1 MSVNRD
7 IIDLIPLLVQGKL
20 REAEKNIVLEQIQK
34 SPELQ
39 TEYDFWQGIHA
50 IRRELPRY
58 DFSAHILPEVLD
70 RFVQNKINQLSNEYS
85 EITAHLQKCSS
96 CSDDVELLRHTVKL
110 IPEEQMKA
118 TSNGQDAWL
127 HSIFGLRLP
136 TVRALAPVFSFLVV
150 VLALFVIFQRTGEQG
165 DIATILLKPQ
175 FEKRSVT
182 DVTHVPEMQVF
193 LKQNTGKVIFAFPT
207 DRIDSQEYQYAISLT
222 PKAGAPVELSS
233 VNIQCQKTQLTNQC
247 ELTVTDGDILK
258 QLKQGGSFA
267 LSIKEQFPAGV
278 QLVPKNYEYYF
289 KVLVK

>member
-1 MSVNRD
+1 MSVNKD

-39 TEYDFWQGIHA
+39 QEYDFWQGVHA

-58 DFSAHILPEVLD
+58 DFSAHIQPEILD
-70 RFVQNKINQLSNEYS
+70 RFAQNKINQLSNEYS
-85 EITAHLQKCSS
+85 EITAHLQQCAS
-96 CSDDVELLRHTVKL
+96 CSEDVELLRHTVKL
-110 IPEEQMKA
+110 IPEEHLRGA
-118 TSNGQDAWL
+118 SIEQDGWL

-175 FEKRSVT
+175 FEKRSIT
-182 DVTHVPEMQVF
+182 DVAHVPEMQVF

-207 DRIDSQEYQYAISLT
+207 DRIDVPDYRYAISLT
-222 PKAGAPVELSS
+222 PRAGIPVELDSA
-233 VNIQCQKTQLTNQC
+233 NIVCRQTQLTNQC
-247 ELTVTDGDILK
+247 ELTVSDSNILK
-258 QLKQGGSFA
+258 QLKRGGSFA

-278 QLVPKNYEYYF
+278 QLEPAEYEYYF

>member
-1 MSVNRD
+1 MSVNKD
-7 IIDLIPLLVQGKL
+7 IIDLILLLVQGKL
-20 REAEKNIVLEQIQK
+20 NEAEKSIVLEQIQK

-39 TEYDFWQGIHA
+39 QEYDFWQGVNA
-50 IRRELPRY
+50 IRRDLPRY

-70 RFVQNKINQLSNEYS
+70 RFAQNRINQLSNEYS
-85 EITAHLQKCSS
+85 EITAHLPQCSS
-96 CSDDVELLRHTVKL
+96 CSNDVEKLRLALKL
-110 IPEEQMKA
+110 IPEEPMNA
-118 TSNGQDAWL
+118 TSTEQDSRL

-150 VLALFVIFQRTGEQG
+150 MLALFVIFQRTGEQG

-182 DVTHVPEMQVF
+182 DVAHVPEMQVF

-207 DRIDSQEYQYAISLT
+207 DRIDVQEYHYAISLT
-222 PKAGAPVELSS
+222 PRAGAPVELSS
-233 VNIQCQKTQLTNQC
+233 VNIQCQKTKLTNQC
-247 ELTVTDGDILK
+247 ELTVTDSIILK

-267 LSIKEQFPAGV
+267 LLIKEQFPVGV
-278 QLVPKNYEYYF
+278 QLEPAEYEYYF